1 MNART
6 EFQTI
11 LGPDGKPA
19 FVVIPYD
26 VFQRQMRGTAT
37 AGRIPN
43 EVVGAMVEG
52 ATPMRAWREHL
63 KLTQDEVAG
72 RMGVT
77 QAAYA
82 QIEAGE
88 RPRKATVAKVAAAMG
103 LTVEQLAV

>member
-11 LGPDGKPA
+11 FGPDGKPA

-26 VFQRQMRGTAT
+26 VFQQRMRGAAT
-37 AGRIPN
+37 TGKIPN

-52 ATPMRAWREHL
+52 ATPMRAWREYL

-88 RPRKATVAKVAAAMG
+88 RPRKATIAKVAAALM